1 MRTARFQPSRPALP
15 NPPSRIPNPVPLF
28 RYKALS
34 PAGEALDGQMEA
46 ASAAEVISKLQ
57 DAGSIPLE
65 AKPADEGGGSGL
77 AGMFKRSEMSNAQ
90 VLQFTQQLATLL
102 GAGQPLDRALQIL
115 LDLPESQTARRVIER
130 IRETVRGG
138 APLSQALEQ
147 QHGVFSRLYV
157 NMVRAGE
164 VGGSLHDTLKRLA
177 DYLER
182 SKALRES
189 VINAMIYPSI
199 LVLMVL
205 GALLLLLGYV
215 VPQFVP
221 LFEDMGAELPILTR
235 MVLGMGN
242 FVSAYW
248 WLLIALM
255 IGALVLLR
263 RRLKEPESRL
273 AFDAWVLRRGL
284 IGGLFARLETARL
297 ARTLGTLVHNGVPLL
312 TALSIAKN
320 VMGNTALSQA
330 VEEAAK
336 DVKTGGG
343 LAPSLA
349 KSKLFPRLALQMVA
363 VGEESGELDGMLTKV
378 ADTFD
383 VEVKNTVDRLLAA
396 LVPIVTIFMALVV
409 ALIMMA
415 ILIPIF
421 GLTQSVG

>member
-1 MRTARFQPSRPALP
+1 M
-15 NPPSRIPNPVPLF
+15 PLF

-34 PAGEALDGQMEA
+34 PAGESLDGQMEA

-57 DAGSIPLE
+57 DAGNIPVE
-65 AKPADEGGGSGL
+65 AKPADEAGGGGL
-77 AGMFKRSEMSNAQ
+77 AGLFRRSEMSAAQ

-115 LDLPESQTARRVIER
+115 LDLPESPTARRVIER

-189 VINAMIYPSI
+189 VINALIYPSI
-199 LVLMVL
+199 LVAMVF

-215 VPQFVP
+215 VPQFLP
-221 LFEDMGAELPILTR
+221 LFEDMDVELPLLTR
-235 MVLGMGN
+235 VVMSLGN
-242 FVSAYW
+242 LVSGYW
-248 WLLIALM
+248 WLLIVL
-255 IGALVLLR
+255 LVGLVMLLR
-263 RRLKEPESRL
+263 RQLREPDRRL

-284 IGGLFARLETARL
+284 IGGLVARLETARL
-297 ARTLGTLVHNGVPLL
+297 ARTLGTLLHNGVPLL
-312 TALSIAKN
+312 TALSIARN
-320 VMGNTALSQA
+320 VMSNTALAQA
-330 VEEAAK
+330 VDEAAK

-396 LVPIVTIFMALVV
+396 LVPAVTIFMAIVV

-421 GLTQSVG
+421 SLTNAVG